1 MGVTVLVREV
11 KGVELMRD
19 PWLRDRLADV
29 LWWATVWE
37 LNEMVLR
44 DMIRTEKKYFII
56 SEFSSGFILNLR
68 ELLLFSSKFE
78 KWK

>member
-19 PWLRDRLADV
+19 PWLRNRLADV
-29 LWWATVWE
+29 LWWAIVRE
-37 LNEMVLR
+37 LNGGVLR
-44 DMIRTEKKYFII
+44 DMIRTEIKYFIKCK
-56 SEFSSGFILNLR
+56 FSSGFILNLG

-78 KWK
+78 KLK